1 MHAAVGGW
9 VALVTGGAGGIGA
22 GCAAALA
29 AAGATVVRADR
40 LDADRHLDVT
50 DEASCRAAVADVVD
64 RHGRLDVLV
73 NAAGIVR
80 RGPAA
85 TLDDPDWDDVLAVNL
100 TGTFRMCRA
109 AFPALRAAG
118 GAVVN
123 VGSTNG
129 QVAAPDT
136 VAYCVSKAGV
146 HHLTRVLALEWAAD
160 GVRVNAVAP
169 TMVATAMTADRRAD
183 PVALAAKL
191 ATIPL
196 GRMATVEDVAA
207 AVVYLASPAAAMV
220 TGHVLLVDGGATLR

>member
-1 MHAAVGGW
+1 M
-9 VALVTGGAGGIGA
+9 
-22 GCAAALA
+22 
-29 AAGATVVRADR
+29 
-40 LDADRHLDVT
+40 
-50 DEASCRAAVADVVD
+50 
-64 RHGRLDVLV
+64 
-73 NAAGIVR
+73 
-80 RGPAA
+80 
-85 TLDDPDWDDVLAVNL
+85 
-100 TGTFRMCRA
+100 
-109 AFPALRAAG
+109 
-118 GAVVN
+118 
-123 VGSTNG
+123 
-129 QVAAPDT
+129 
-136 VAYCVSKAGV
+136 SKAGV